1 MHSSIVTSS
10 LLASIF
16 LLSQTAQSAY
26 ILADDYSGEAFFQSF
41 DFFTDKDPTNGHVKY
56 EALEKANAT
65 GLAGFMDG
73 GNATKAVYMGVDST
87 SEAPDGRGSVR
98 VSSAKSYQH
107 ALVVADIVHMPSVC
121 GMFGNPQF
129 LATVSN
135 IDQVHGPHSGWSA
148 TTGQTMVSNHH
159 STQTNQSN
167 FATGEIDIVEGVNNQ
182 PSNQMTLHTSS
193 GPRIS
198 KAQTQAQGDQQE
210 FTGEL
215 VTSDCDVNAPDQSK
229 NAGCAIADT
238 SNLTFGETFNT
249 NGGGVYAT
257 EWTSSFIKI
266 WFFERGKFPSDIA
279 SASPSPS
286 QNWGPPT
293 SVFAGDFNMDDHF
306 KNLKIVFDTTF
317 CGDWAG
323 NTWNTS
329 QCASLAPTCEE
340 YVANNPAAFAEAYWA
355 VNTLQVFQ
363 DDGVV
368 SGGNE
373 TGAAPLTPGVA
384 ANAPRPNGRFI
395 QNAASGHRRFGGQ
408 GEGAPKGNWIQPHGG
423 QGESAPQG
431 KWVQPPGGWEPR
443 PRPGGAV
450 LPSRP

>member
-121 GMFGNPQF
+121 GTWPAF
-129 LATVSN
+129 
-135 IDQVHGPHSGWSA
+135 W
-148 TTGQTMVSNHH
+148 MVGDDWPN
-159 STQTNQSN
+159 N
-167 FATGEIDIVEGVNNQ
+167 GEIDIVEGVNNQ